1 MTAAQGDTRTNIL
14 QAPKVTTF
22 NGAAATI
29 FNNQVTNYV
38 ASLIPIVGP
47 GSVAFF
53 PQTAQFPS
61 GVTLIV
67 TPVVSADR
75 RYVRM
80 TLSPF
85 FNALEGFD
93 AIQVP
98 AAVGGS
104 GLGGG
109 AAAINATIQL
119 PRFTTT
125 TVRPR
130 SPFPT
135 AARCSWAA
143 SSDSTRSG
151 TSTAFPFSPS
161 CPGSI
166 VSSGTSGIGR
176 SQHEPDAD
184 GHAPDH
190 HPRRGRGTAGRPL
203 DGSLSGERDA

>member
-1 MTAAQGDTRTNIL
+1 MTAAQGDVRSNIL

-22 NGAAATI
+22 NGAIATI
-29 FNNQVTNYV
+29 FNNEVTNYV

-80 TLSPF
+80 SLSPF

-93 AIQVP
+93 TIQVP

-109 AAAINATIQL
+109 AAAINGTIQL
-119 PRFTTT
+119 PRFNTT
-125 TVRPR
+125 TVNTTVTVP
-130 SPFPT
+130 
-135 AARCSWAA
+135 
-143 SSDSTRSG
+143 DGG
-151 TSTAFPFSPS
+151 TVLLGGVKRLQEERNEYGVPVLSKLPWIDRLFRN
-161 CPGSI
+161 
-166 VSSGTSGIGR
+166 VGIGR
-176 SQHEPDAD
+176 ISTSLMLMVT
-184 GHAPDH
+184 
-190 HPRRGRGTAGRPL
+190 PRIIILEEEEERLGVPSTAL
-203 DGSLSGERDA
+203 